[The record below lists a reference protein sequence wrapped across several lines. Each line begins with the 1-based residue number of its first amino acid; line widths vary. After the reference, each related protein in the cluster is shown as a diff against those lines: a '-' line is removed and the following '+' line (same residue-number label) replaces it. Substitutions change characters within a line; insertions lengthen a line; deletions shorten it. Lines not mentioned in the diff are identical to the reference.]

1 MATAANAISSC
12 VSFCRTI
19 SPPPPF
25 LFSPTFLPIQ
35 FLPFRKPPSFSS
47 SACASLRLE
56 RLPRTRKLRSFV
68 AAAAAAAEVGETLV
82 PEGEPES
89 AAPQPEGDEA
99 SPPATTDQTVSVT
112 VSPSDVL
119 TMFFQVALLLT
130 LSVSQLLIII

>member
-12 VSFCRTI
+12 LLFCRTI
-19 SPPPPF
+19 SPPPSS

-56 RLPRTRKLRSFV
+56 RLPRTRKLLSF
-68 AAAAAAAEVGETLV
+68 AAAAAAASAAAADVGETLV
-82 PEGEPES
+82 TEGEPES
-89 AAPQPEGDEA
+89 AAPQPEGDEP
-99 SPPATTDQTVSVT
+99 SPPAISDQTVSVT

-130 LSVSQLLIII
+130 LSVSQ

>member
-1 MATAANAISSC
+1 M
-12 VSFCRTI
+12 
-19 SPPPPF
+19 
-25 LFSPTFLPIQ
+25 
-35 FLPFRKPPSFSS
+35 
-47 SACASLRLE
+47 
-56 RLPRTRKLRSFV
+56 

-89 AAPQPEGDEA
+89 AASQPEGDEA
-99 SPPATTDQTVSVT
+99 SPPATTYQTVSVT